1 MDCVCCTM
9 RNSTQHLTHAFGSQ
23 PGGALFS
30 TLVVVVMVVWCGR
43 LKAGADPNLM
53 DETGAKP
60 GDVFH
65 DGVSMSQRFE
75 IKKLIRQRYNLMG
88 ESWATEAVGETEG
101 WCCRGLSCAVSFF
114 FFFCPRTGVLRVP
127 PTRRDTNTDHM

>member
-1 MDCVCCTM
+1 MLGDW
-9 RNSTQHLTHAFGSQ
+9 
-23 PGGALFS
+23 PI
-30 TLVVVVMVVWCGR
+30 R

-88 ESWATEAVGETEG
+88 ELFIARLINVTTSKPHG
-101 WCCRGLSCAVSFF
+101 
-114 FFFCPRTGVLRVP
+114 
-127 PTRRDTNTDHM
+127 

>member
-1 MDCVCCTM
+1 MFD
-9 RNSTQHLTHAFGSQ
+9 
-23 PGGALFS
+23 
-30 TLVVVVMVVWCGR
+30 GR

-88 ESWATEAVGETEG
+88 ELPIHSYY
-101 WCCRGLSCAVSFF
+101 
-114 FFFCPRTGVLRVP
+114 
-127 PTRRDTNTDHM
+127 

>member
-1 MDCVCCTM
+1 MGV
-9 RNSTQHLTHAFGSQ
+9 F
-23 PGGALFS
+23 
-30 TLVVVVMVVWCGR
+30 R
-43 LKAGADPNLM
+43 LKAGADPNLI

-88 ESWATEAVGETEG
+88 KSHSLFLF
-101 WCCRGLSCAVSFF
+101 CPPAVSRAMCDERGPGWIHI
-114 FFFCPRTGVLRVP
+114 FCSEHWRCKPYSALVLSSPLVVVVSLCWVFCALCFVLC
-127 PTRRDTNTDHM
+127 

>member
-1 MDCVCCTM
+1 MSD
-9 RNSTQHLTHAFGSQ
+9 
-23 PGGALFS
+23 
-30 TLVVVVMVVWCGR
+30 R

-88 ESWATEAVGETEG
+88 KREQECHYWY
-101 WCCRGLSCAVSFF
+101 
-114 FFFCPRTGVLRVP
+114 
-127 PTRRDTNTDHM
+127 

>member
-1 MDCVCCTM
+1 MV
-9 RNSTQHLTHAFGSQ
+9 F
-23 PGGALFS
+23 
-30 TLVVVVMVVWCGR
+30 VVWCGR

-88 ESWATEAVGETEG
+88 ES
-101 WCCRGLSCAVSFF
+101 
-114 FFFCPRTGVLRVP
+114 
-127 PTRRDTNTDHM
+127 

>member
-1 MDCVCCTM
+1 
-9 RNSTQHLTHAFGSQ
+9 
-23 PGGALFS
+23 
-30 TLVVVVMVVWCGR
+30 
-43 LKAGADPNLM
+43 M

-88 ESWATEAVGETEG
+88 ES
-101 WCCRGLSCAVSFF
+101 
-114 FFFCPRTGVLRVP
+114 RV
-127 PTRRDTNTDHM
+127 TRESSRDTSVLLMLLGVVCLSFLTCVDREAAC

>member
-1 MDCVCCTM
+1 MLGV
-9 RNSTQHLTHAFGSQ
+9 RSI
-23 PGGALFS
+23 
-30 TLVVVVMVVWCGR
+30 R

-88 ESWATEAVGETEG
+88 EWEQSYYVISW
-101 WCCRGLSCAVSFF
+101 RGV
-114 FFFCPRTGVLRVP
+114 V
-127 PTRRDTNTDHM
+127 

>member
-1 MDCVCCTM
+1 MFDHLWRLMFDC
-9 RNSTQHLTHAFGSQ
+9 
-23 PGGALFS
+23 
-30 TLVVVVMVVWCGR
+30 R

-88 ESWATEAVGETEG
+88 QFTITA
-101 WCCRGLSCAVSFF
+101 CCTVSL
-114 FFFCPRTGVLRVP
+114 TTYLVYNSE
-127 PTRRDTNTDHM
+127 RDTWSIGKARARL

>member
-1 MDCVCCTM
+1 MFDV
-9 RNSTQHLTHAFGSQ
+9 L
-23 PGGALFS
+23 
-30 TLVVVVMVVWCGR
+30 WCLMFDGR

-88 ESWATEAVGETEG
+88 QS
-101 WCCRGLSCAVSFF
+101 
-114 FFFCPRTGVLRVP
+114 
-127 PTRRDTNTDHM
+127 

>member
-1 MDCVCCTM
+1 
-9 RNSTQHLTHAFGSQ
+9 
-23 PGGALFS
+23 
-30 TLVVVVMVVWCGR
+30 
-43 LKAGADPNLM
+43 M

-88 ESWATEAVGETEG
+88 ESWVT
-101 WCCRGLSCAVSFF
+101 
-114 FFFCPRTGVLRVP
+114 
-127 PTRRDTNTDHM
+127 